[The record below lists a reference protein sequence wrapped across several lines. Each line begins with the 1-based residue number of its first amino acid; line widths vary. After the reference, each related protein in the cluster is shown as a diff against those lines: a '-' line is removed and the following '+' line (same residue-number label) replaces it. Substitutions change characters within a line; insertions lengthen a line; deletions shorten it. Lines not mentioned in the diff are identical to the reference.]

1 MVRRLV
7 CARGLGRVLSACA
20 ALLLFVP
27 AAIGA
32 RAQMDKEYCFCIT
45 PRNNQN
51 ASGQSKSGN
60 PSQIKIRWRGMNFTD
75 MPAAGD
81 SATAIMT
88 RIRNAVAAANPGDMV
103 GMVTT
108 DPMTGRA
115 VFCVKGPAGG
125 IGLPDARE
133 TDCNFKECTF
143 RQVSGATDPFLRGV
157 MGAFLAA
164 EIPMGGDVLVSVD
177 VQQPLGNHQTVTV
190 QVPTNLGNLNQR
202 VVQALDATG
211 LDASLEL
218 PFIFIDRGA
227 FDSVD
232 GVGVV
237 SNDLG
242 IGTLEVGHAGL
253 AAVPSLSSSLLAAL
267 AVLALLGGVV
277 LLRRAG

>member
-7 CARGLGRVLSACA
+7 SAGGLGRVLAA
-20 ALLLFVP
+20 LVALLLFVP
-27 AAIGA
+27 AAAGA
-32 RAQMDKEYCFCIT
+32 WVQMDKEYCFCIT
-45 PRNNQN
+45 PRNNQA
-51 ASGQSKSGN
+51 ASGLSKSGN
-60 PSQIKIRWRGMNFTD
+60 PSQIKIRWRGMNHTD
-75 MPAAGD
+75 MPMAGD
-81 SATAIMT
+81 TATAIMT
-88 RIRNAVAAANPGDMV
+88 RIRDAVAAVNPGDMV

-143 RQVSGATDPFLRGV
+143 RQVSGPTDPFLRGV
-157 MGAFLAA
+157 LGAFLAA

-177 VQQPLGNHQTVTV
+177 VQQPLGNPQTVTV

-211 LDASLEL
+211 LDASLVP
-218 PFIFIDRGA
+218 PFLFIDRGVFA
-227 FDSVD
+227 SVD

-242 IGTLEVGHAGL
+242 IGTLEVGHAL
-253 AAVPSLSSSLLAAL
+253 VAAVPSLSPGALATLVLLAL
-267 AVLALLGGVV
+267 VGGIA
-277 LLRRAG
+277 LLRRMS